1 MRENNSNH
9 AEAPTYEHKREG
21 QLADSWRRFRRNK
34 GAIIGVLIVAVFL
47 IAAIAGPIF
56 SPYSSDEGSLED
68 RIQPPSWSHPLG
80 TDDLGR
86 DVLSRVIYGSWIS
99 LEIMLVSVITAL
111 ILGAFLGLT
120 GGYFGGM
127 MDHLI
132 MRIMDTMLAFPSI
145 FLAIA
150 VIAALGTGLVNVI
163 IAVALFAVPQ
173 FARMMRAS
181 VLSLKGLA
189 FVEAARAAGESNLMI
204 MVYHILPNALAPL
217 IVQTTLSL
225 TTVLLTASGLSFLG
239 LGVQPPAPEWGAML
253 AHGRNYL
260 MVAPHVVTFPGL
272 AIMLVPIGFNLL
284 GDGLRDA
291 LDPRLKD

>member
-1 MRENNSNH
+1 VNNNNH
-9 AEAPTYEHKREG
+9 AEAPTVEHKREG
-21 QLADSWRRFRRNK
+21 QLVDSWRRFRRNK
-34 GAIIGVLIVAVFL
+34 GAIIGILIVAVFL
-47 IAAIAGPIF
+47 ITAIAGPIF

-80 TDDLGR
+80 TDDVGR
-86 DVLSRVIYGSWIS
+86 DVLSRVICGSWIS
-99 LEIMLVSVITAL
+99 LEIMLVSVITAF
-111 ILGAFLGLT
+111 IIGAFLGLV
-120 GGYFGGM
+120 GGYFGGT

-132 MRIMDTMLAFPSI
+132 MRVMDTMLAFPSI

-150 VIAALGTGLVNVI
+150 IIAALGTGLVNVI

-173 FARMMRAS
+173 FARIMRAS
-181 VLSLKGLA
+181 VLSLKGLP
-189 FVEAARAAGESNLMI
+189 FVEAARAAGESNMMI

-272 AIMLVPIGFNLL
+272 AILLVAIGFNLL

>member
-1 MRENNSNH
+1 VRENNNNY
-9 AEAPTYEHKREG
+9 ADAPTCEHKREG

-47 IAAIAGPIF
+47 ITAIAGPIF

-80 TDDLGR
+80 TDDVGR

-111 ILGAFLGLT
+111 ILGAFLGLI

-260 MVAPHVVTFPGL
+260 RVAPHVVTFPGL
-272 AIMLVPIGFNLL
+272 AILLVGIGFNLL